1 MQGRKFFVRLTILN
15 QYFYPDISATGQLM
29 TELAQN
35 LVEHGFEVTA
45 VSARGCYNGGSLPRH
60 DRYKGVLIERA
71 WATSF
76 GKKRSIGRLSDYL
89 TFYLSSFVKLM
100 ILPRQD
106 IVMALTTPPL
116 IGLVAMLVGKLRGM
130 RVVALMED
138 LYPDVAVALGALPA
152 SGRMTRVMDWLT
164 RIMLSRSDRII
175 VLSDC
180 MLERI
185 VEKMGPQ
192 IRSRI
197 DVIHNWADGEQIMPV
212 EEGKQRFFES
222 CQLEQLTDKFVVLF
236 SGNMGR
242 VNEFMTVM
250 EAARLLRE
258 RSDIAFVFIGEGAR
272 ASEIKGF
279 TTDHRLPNVFMLPYQ
294 PREQLSQSL
303 SSGDALLITLSE
315 GLAGL
320 SVPSKT
326 YSSLAAGRPLLFVG
340 DQNSSVARLIQSH
353 ECGASVAA
361 GECRGLADVISAW
374 ATDRA
379 ASAELGA
386 AARSLFE
393 RRFDRPVAV
402 NGYLASLRKCFDGAG
417 EAHDHSTKETIPIK
431 TAKAK
436 GSIL

>member
-1 MQGRKFFVRLTILN
+1 MRLTILN
-15 QYFYPDISATGQLM
+15 QYFYPDISATSQLM

-60 DRYKGVLIERA
+60 DRYKGVMIERA

-76 GKKRSIGRLSDYL
+76 GKKRAIGRLSDYF
-89 TFYLSSFVKLM
+89 TFYLSAFLKLM

-116 IGLVAMLVGKLRGM
+116 IGLAALAVGKLRGM
-130 RVVALMED
+130 KFIALMED

-152 SGRMTRVMDWLT
+152 DGRAAKLMNWMTRVMLNH
-164 RIMLSRSDRII
+164 SDRII

-185 VEKMGPQ
+185 VKKMGPQ
-192 IRSRI
+192 IRSRV
-197 DVIHNWADGEQIMPV
+197 DVIHNWADGEKITPV
-212 EEGKQRFFES
+212 EGRKAEFFS
-222 CQLEQLTDKFVVLF
+222 ACGLPQLTEKFVVLF

-250 EAARLLRE
+250 EAARHLRD
-258 RSDIAFVFIGEGAR
+258 RSDIAFVFIGEGVR
-272 ASEIKGF
+272 SGEIKGYIA
-279 TTDHRLPNVFMLPYQ
+279 DHRLPNVFMLPYQ
-294 PREQLSQSL
+294 PREQLNQSL

-340 DQNSSVARLIQSH
+340 DQNSSVAQMIQRH

-361 GECRGLADVISAW
+361 GDRGKLAHTIAAW
-374 ATDRA
+374 ASDRA
-379 ASAELGA
+379 AASELGT
-386 AARSLFE
+386 AARALFE

-402 NGYLASLRKCFDGAG
+402 KGYLASLRKCFDGAG
-417 EAHDHSTKETIPIK
+417 AVLETSKKESIPIK
-431 TAKAK
+431 AAKAK
-436 GSIL
+436 GSML